1 MKIFG
6 YSYNNPDSLLE
17 LSECSLDCNLKEIEE
32 VIEFLL
38 NFKNKVEKGIQKGIW
53 DDDEEVIV
61 HEHFCIDRNHQ
72 KSDFIIVTRINN
84 SNKGL
89 ASKETRMG
97 TYDENQSGDG

>member
-1 MKIFG
+1 MFMKIFG

-53 DDDEEVIV
+53 DDDEEEVIV

-72 KSDFIIVTRINN
+72 MSDFIIVTRINN
-84 SNKGL
+84 SNIFKGL
-89 ASKETRMG
+89 TSEETGR
-97 TYDENQSGDG
+97 